1 MTTNETNIARK
12 VFEKTPMTR
21 QDAIEICNELSTAIS
36 QMSGASAVS
45 QSVYA
50 KQAFD
55 DIRELLLEIYKD
67 ISAWSEKDMDSA

>member
-1 MTTNETNIARK
+1 MTTNEIQIAQK
-12 VFEKTPMTR
+12 VVAETPMTS
-21 QDAIEICNELSTAIS
+21 QDAIEICDELSKAIS

-55 DIRELLLEIYKD
+55 DIKELLLEIYRD
-67 ISAWSEKDMDSA
+67 ISAWSEKDVDSA